1 MHTDPTWSD
10 IALRLVLAALAGAA
24 FGINRGTKGRA
35 AGLRTTMLVCLAAA
49 LAMLLADIL
58 LTTARRPDHG
68 VISMDVMLLP
78 LGILT
83 GVGFIG
89 GGAILRQDGIV
100 TGVTT
105 AATLWFV
112 TVAGLCLGAG
122 EIGLGLAGILLV
134 LGVVW
139 VLKWAEGR
147 LHQTHTG
154 TLLLAGDSATLRS
167 LGMEARL
174 AGLGYETV
182 RQAVT
187 YRDGG
192 RACTRRY
199 QLRWRGRYSSRRHV
213 PPFLEEIA
221 TLPGMREVRWLP

>member
-1 MHTDPTWSD
+1 MHTDPVWSD

-24 FGINRGTKGRA
+24 FGINREAKGHA

-58 LTTARRPDHG
+58 LTTARRPGHG
-68 VISMDVMLLP
+68 VISMDVMRLP

-89 GGAILRQDGIV
+89 GGAILRQGGTV

-122 EIGLGLAGILLV
+122 EIGLGVAGTVLG

-139 VLKWAEGR
+139 VLKWAERR
-147 LHQTHTG
+147 LRHVHAA
-154 TLLLAGDSATLRS
+154 TLLLAGDSAALRN
-167 LGMEARL
+167 LDMESRL
-174 AGLGYETV
+174 AGLGYETL

-187 YRDGG
+187 YRENG
-192 RACTRRY
+192 RACTQRY
-199 QLRWRGRYSSRRHV
+199 SLRWRGRYGSGRQV
-213 PPFLEEIA
+213 PSFLEEIA
-221 TLPGMREVRWLP
+221 ARPGMREVRWLP

>member
-1 MHTDPTWSD
+1 MHSDPVWSD

-24 FGINRGTKGRA
+24 FGIDRGVKGRA

-58 LTTARRPDHG
+58 TTSARRPDHS
-68 VISMDVMLLP
+68 VITMDVMRMP

-89 GGAILRQDGIV
+89 GGAILRQGGTV

-112 TVAGLCLGAG
+112 TVAGLCFGAG
-122 EIGLGLAGILLV
+122 TIGLGVAGVLLGLA
-134 LGVVW
+134 VVW
-139 VLKWAEGR
+139 ALKWAEGR
-147 LHQTHTG
+147 LHQIHTG
-154 TLLLAGDSATLRS
+154 TLLLAGDSAAMRD

-174 AGLGYETV
+174 AALGYETV
-182 RQAVT
+182 RQAVA

-213 PPFLEEIA
+213 PPFLEELA
-221 TLPGMREVRWLP
+221 TLPGMREVRWSP